1 MTQHG
6 FARDSKFSV
15 VNQTPNSVTL
25 ELCSD
30 EQTKTNYPYDF
41 CLQITYE
48 LVENVLKTNYS
59 VKNTGTETMYFGLGA
74 HPAFSTLLEA
84 GDRFEDY
91 VIETEPR
98 TTLLRIPLKNSL
110 IDPKNAY
117 QEKCSPLEI
126 THATFKDDA
135 LIYDLKQE
143 KETFILK
150 SKKHGH
156 GVAVSSND
164 SKALGIWSSYP
175 AKGQFVCIEPWWSV
189 ADTVDSDQDF
199 KHKYYTNVLKQSD
212 EFKAGFDVK
221 VF

>member
-1 MTQHG
+1 M
-6 FARDSKFSV
+6 
-15 VNQTPNSVTL
+15 
-25 ELCSD
+25 
-30 EQTKTNYPYDF
+30 
-41 CLQITYE
+41 
-48 LVENVLKTNYS
+48 
-59 VKNTGTETMYFGLGA
+59 
-74 HPAFSTLLEA
+74 
-84 GDRFEDY
+84 
-91 VIETEPR
+91 
-98 TTLLRIPLKNSL
+98 KNSL